1 MAGPVAAAHAGADER
16 RAYVLVLDG
25 LRPDEVTPT
34 LMPRLSALRAE
45 GAWYPNA
52 RSLPVMETIPNHT
65 MMMSGVRPDRTG
77 VPANSI
83 YDRDAAEVRTLDQP
97 DDLRFPTLLERLRSE
112 LDLTTGSVLSKD
124 YLYGIFGE
132 RASHQWR
139 PEPIVPVSG
148 HAPDLATTQALI
160 EMVETHDPAM
170 VFGNLGDIDR
180 MGHSDLTGTT
190 LKAARTA
197 ALASTDL
204 QVGRFVT
211 MLQDSGRWESALL
224 IVLADHSM
232 DWSLPHR
239 LISLKS
245 HFEKNATLAGRVAYA
260 QNGGAELLY
269 WTGEADQTDAATAEM
284 KRVLAEVDGVAAAYH
299 PRDLRLG
306 PEAGE
311 LVVYCA
317 PGWRFSDPD
326 QWSNPIPGN
335 HGHPVTEPIPFL
347 VTGGSPLVRRGVEPA
362 ASARTVDVAPT
373 VGAYFGLRPP
383 SGGYDGG
390 VRREAF
396 TGSPK
401 RR

>member
-1 MAGPVAAAHAGADER
+1 GQDER

-34 LMPRLSALRAE
+34 LMPQLSALRAQ
-45 GAWYPNA
+45 GTWYRNA

-83 YDRDAAEVRTLDQP
+83 YDRDAMQVRTLDQP
-97 DDLRFPTLLERLRSE
+97 EDLRSPTLLERLPSE
-112 LDLTTGSVLSKD
+112 LDLSTGSVLSKE

-132 RASHQWR
+132 RASYRWQ
-139 PEPIVPVSG
+139 PAPIVPVSG
-148 HAPDLATTQALI
+148 HAPDAATTQALI
-160 EMVETHDPAM
+160 EMVDQHDPAL
-170 VFGNLGDIDR
+170 VFANLGDIDR

-190 LKAARTA
+190 LKAARAA
-197 ALASTDL
+197 ALADTDL
-204 QVGRFVT
+204 QLGRFIT
-211 MLQDSGRWESALL
+211 MLHDTGRWESSLL

-245 HFEKNATLAGRVAYA
+245 HFETNPVLAGAVAYA

-269 WTGEADQTDAATAEM
+269 WTGDPDRTDAATAEM
-284 KRVLAEVDGVAAAYH
+284 RRVLGDVEGVAAAH
-299 PRDLRLG
+299 DPRDLRLG
-306 PEAGE
+306 PRAGE
-311 LVVYCA
+311 LVVYCE

-347 VTGGSPLVRRGVEPA
+347 VTGGSPLVRRGATPA
-362 ASARTVDVAPT
+362 ATAHTIDVAPT

-383 SGGYDGG
+383 RGGYDGT
-390 VRREAF
+390 VRREAL
-396 TGSPK
+396 TGAPQ
-401 RR
+401 RT